1 MPVEEQGLLERARE
15 LTRLRE
21 LLGSVREGSGA
32 AVVIEGPAG
41 TGKTSLLA
49 AGVVIA
55 RQTGM
60 RTMTARAGQ
69 LERDLAWNPVRQLF
83 APTLDAAEPQL
94 LEGAAALA
102 KPALGIAGGNTNREI
117 AEGFFVS
124 LRTVE
129 THLIHAYRKL
139 GIQARSQLPGAL
151 SGAAATRVSP
161 AT

>member
-1 MPVEEQGLLERARE
+1 MTTFVLLHGGYQGGWIFNPVAE
-15 LTRLRE
+15 RLRAQGH
-21 LLGSVREGSGA
+21 LV
-32 AVVIEGPAG
+32 
-41 TGKTSLLA
+41 
-49 AGVVIA
+49 
-55 RQTGM
+55 
-60 RTMTARAGQ
+60 
-69 LERDLAWNPVRQLF
+69 F